1 MEFENGDLLI
11 ENINDETMAALAER
25 AAANNR
31 TLEDEVI
38 AILVTA
44 YPSPNMYTPPK
55 GAPS

>member
-11 ENINDETMAALAER
+11 ENISDETMAALAER

-38 AILVTA
+38 AILVAA
-44 YPSPNMYTPPK
+44 YTSPNMYTPRK